1 MSSNPFLGSYVRMDM
16 RTLPR
21 FWLAYLGDPSDS
33 GKIHSDVNAR
43 WRNGDA
49 DVIAGMQQFADMTS
63 QAKYVQCMYMYIH
76 VHVG

>member
-1 MSSNPFLGSYVRMDM
+1 MDM

-63 QAKYVQCMYMYIH
+63 QAKYVCIYM
-76 VHVG
+76 